1 MTASLLTLLL
11 IPAAAFLPST
21 RLSPHARCE
30 RHQQR
35 SVLLAQAEPPVA
47 TLEADAARV
56 PAPLAQ
62 QPPASAPPA
71 SAPPPAAPDAVVSTL
86 RLLEWERLSDQ
97 VASFAATGRARS
109 LIRSGGLAL
118 PKTREGSEQLLAE
131 TAEAYTLEQRLAKPL
146 ELRGFKDF
154 TPSVTLAQ
162 KGGVLEGEQLAD
174 IAGSLTTAAALSK
187 LMRAAVEASGE
198 GDADAPPPLS
208 VLPDMLAG
216 VSLQAELRRELGA
229 AIDDAGDVRDSA
241 APTLGELRFAMK
253 ELAASTRR
261 TLGGIIAKKA
271 DALATNTVVYR
282 GERYLLQVVAK
293 QKHRVPGTVRDVSGS
308 GQTLYIEPREVE
320 AANTKLR
327 QLAKKEEL
335 LARKVRAELSLRVGK
350 PTTAAEL
357 LRLNDAVTAIDLAAA
372 RARYSAKLGATP
384 VRFVGGA
391 ADAGASGGASSGD
404 ATSGGGRGGLELRG
418 LRHPL
423 LVWRNT
429 GEAPDASAVVPM
441 DFEVEPHVRAVVVT
455 GPNTGGK
462 TVSLKTL
469 GLAALMAKA
478 GLWLLCERAS
488 GGAAARDG
496 AVALP
501 WFDCVMADIGDEQ
514 SIVQSLSTFS
524 AHVARMRT
532 IMATATAESL
542 VLLDEVGAGTDPT
555 EGSALGMA
563 ALRRLAGSASL
574 TMATTHH
581 GRLKTLKTT
590 DERFENACV
599 EFDEASLRPTYRLLW
614 GIPGRSNAIT
624 IASRLGMP
632 QDVVEGARGLLG
644 EGEVS
649 VDDVVQQLQDQ
660 QEERRRL
667 NDELQSAR
675 DEARRQSDELARQQR
690 RATSDEEARR
700 ASQQAQLAQELAEA
714 RETIRELVRLAQ
726 NPGAAQK
733 ASQAIA
739 KMQRDGDGAAADAAA
754 QAAVAAAQQAAS
766 AKPDL
771 KSIEPGDRVAVPRLG
786 EGLLDVEARKGN
798 SLSVQFGGLKMK
810 VKLAEVTSVVKVAD
824 LQAKA
829 QAEQQQKQQQ
839 RSKQRGGGGN
849 TDRARTVV
857 RFATNTLDIR
867 GLRGAEVAALL
878 GPAVDRASD
887 LGTLWVIHGHGT
899 GSLKAQV
906 RTLLKEEPTVERFE
920 DAPQNEGGAGC
931 TLAYLR

>member
-1 MTASLLTLLL
+1 MTIAGSKPILLTLLL

-21 RLSPHARCE
+21 RPSPGPRCQ

-47 TLEADAARV
+47 TLDATSA
-56 PAPLAQ
+56 APPPPAQ
-62 QPPASAPPA
+62 QPPASAPP
-71 SAPPPAAPDAVVSTL
+71 PALPDAVASTL
-86 RLLEWERLSDQ
+86 TLLEWDRLSEQ
-97 VASFAATGRARS
+97 VASFAATGRARA

-118 PKTREGSEQLLAE
+118 PETREGSEQLLAE

-174 IAGSLTTAAALSK
+174 LAGSLSTAASLSK
-187 LMRAAVEASGE
+187 LMRAAVEAGGE

-216 VSLQAELRRELGA
+216 VPLQAELRRELGA
-229 AIDDAGDVRDSA
+229 AIDDAGEVRDSA

-253 ELAASTRR
+253 ELASSTRR

-308 GQTLYIEPREVE
+308 GQTLYVEPREVE

-335 LARKVRAELSLRVGK
+335 LARKVRAELSKRVGK

-384 VRFVGGA
+384 VRFVGA
-391 ADAGASGGASSGD
+391 NDGASGGGD
-404 ATSGGGRGGLELRG
+404 DGGGGGGLELRG

-423 LVWRNT
+423 LVWRST

-478 GLWLLCERAS
+478 GLWLLCERAR

-496 AVALP
+496 AVAMP

-532 IMATATAESL
+532 IMATATTRSL

-555 EGSALGMA
+555 EGSALGMS
-563 ALRRLAGSASL
+563 ALRRLADTASL

-590 DERFENACV
+590 DDRFENACV

-614 GIPGRSNAIT
+614 GIPGRSNAIA

-667 NDELQSAR
+667 NDELQRAR
-675 DEARRQSDELARQQR
+675 DEAQRQSDELARQKE
-690 RATSDEEARR
+690 RAASDEEARR
-700 ASQQAQLAQELAEA
+700 AAQQAQLATELAEA

-733 ASQAIA
+733 ASQKIA
-739 KMQRDGDGAAADAAA
+739 KMQREGDGAAADAAA
-754 QAAVAAAQQAAS
+754 AAAAAQAQAAAS

-771 KSIEPGDRVAVPRLG
+771 KSIEAGDRVAVPRLG

-810 VKLAEVTSVVKVAD
+810 VKLAEVTSVVKAAE

-839 RSKQRGGGGN
+839 RSRQKGGGGN
-849 TDRARTVV
+849 TDRPRTVV